1 MRLESLDIRPRIY
14 MERLD
19 PLLALGRLDG
29 RLTHSPARTAWS
41 IRARFEGAAITACN
55 AGVPT
60 DANAIEAWVAG
71 LGSPPRASEG
81 LNDPLGVAA
90 IVHFFFASLAPAS
103 AGRDRQVRRLLQG
116 LFDAEAEASTWS
128 GADLVHYGPLWR
140 GLRKITDEPGLEPSL
155 TSISGRLAQMARLV
169 RRAADHSELVAT
181 LPDGRTISFGHDHL
195 RAWLVMIMV
204 PTLLQRSG
212 LSANLLPS
220 LVPRHKFLCSSFA
233 EWRDLLAECLFSQA
247 PPAARSLDR
256 MEREMSRLHERYRRT
271 ARSRLVDAAE
281 LRVALPSL
289 TRNKLAIAVNATPA
303 GAGYLMRQLER

>member
-1 MRLESLDIRPRIY
+1 MPRQ
-14 MERLD
+14 D

-41 IRARFEGAAITACN
+41 IRARFEGSAIAACN

-60 DANAIEAWVAG
+60 DANAIEAWIAG
-71 LGSPPRASEG
+71 SGPPPRASEG

-90 IVHFFFASLAPAS
+90 IVHYFFASLEPGS
-103 AGRDRQVRRLLQG
+103 GSRDRQVRRLLQG
-116 LFDAEAEASTWS
+116 LFDSEAEASSWS

-140 GLRKITDEPGLEPSL
+140 ALRKIAVEPGLEPCVG
-155 TSISGRLAQMARLV
+155 SIAERLVQMGRLV
-169 RRAADHSELVAT
+169 TRAADHSELIAT
-181 LPDGRTISFGHDHL
+181 LPNGRVITFERDHP
-195 RAWLVMIMV
+195 RAWLVLAMV
-204 PTLLQRSG
+204 PALLLRSG

-220 LVPRHKFLCSSFA
+220 LVPRHKFLCSSVA
-233 EWRDLLAECLFSQA
+233 EWRDRLAECLSQQA
-247 PPAARSLDR
+247 PLAARTLER
-256 MEREMSRLHERYRRT
+256 MEREMALVHARYRRT
-271 ARSRLVDAAE
+271 ARSRLADAAE

>member
-1 MRLESLDIRPRIY
+1 
-14 MERLD
+14 MECQD

-41 IRARFEGAAITACN
+41 IRARFEGAAIAACN

-60 DANAIEAWVAG
+60 DANAIEAWIAG
-71 LGSPPRASEG
+71 SGSPPRASEG

-90 IVHFFFASLAPAS
+90 IVHYFFASLEPAT
-103 AGRDRQVRRLLQG
+103 GDRDRQARRLLRG
-116 LFDAEAEASTWS
+116 LFDSEAEASTWS

-140 GLRKITDEPGLEPSL
+140 ALRKIADEPGLEPSL
-155 TSISGRLAQMARLV
+155 TSISCRLAQMARLV
-169 RRAADHSELVAT
+169 RRAGDHSELLAT
-181 LPDGRTISFGHDHL
+181 LPDGRAITFGRDHP
-195 RAWLVMIMV
+195 RAWLVMTMV

-220 LVPRHKFLCSSFA
+220 LVPRHKFLCSSA
-233 EWRDLLAECLFSQA
+233 PEWRDLLSQCLSSKA
-247 PPAARSLDR
+247 PPATFALDR
-256 MEREMSRLHERYRRT
+256 MEREMSQLQARYRRT
-271 ARSRLVDAAE
+271 ARSRLADAAE

-289 TRNKLAIAVNATPA
+289 TRKKLAVAVNATPA

>member
-1 MRLESLDIRPRIY
+1 
-14 MERLD
+14 MERQD

-41 IRARFEGAAITACN
+41 IRARFEGAAIAARN

-71 LGSPPRASEG
+71 SGLPPRASEG

-90 IVHFFFASLAPAS
+90 IVHCFFASLEPAT
-103 AGRDRQVRRLLQG
+103 GNRERQVRRLLRG

-128 GADLVHYGPLWR
+128 GADLIHYGPLWSA
-140 GLRKITDEPGLEPSL
+140 LLKISEEPGLEPSL
-155 TSISGRLAQMARLV
+155 TSIAERLAHVARLV
-169 RRAADHSELVAT
+169 TRATDHAELVAT
-181 LPDGRTISFGHDHL
+181 LPDGRAVTFGRDHP
-195 RAWLVMIMV
+195 RAWLVLAMV
-204 PTLLQRSG
+204 PVLLQRSG

-220 LVPRHKFLCSSFA
+220 LVPRHKFLCSSVA
-233 EWRDLLAECLFSQA
+233 EWRDLLTECLSRQA
-247 PPAARSLDR
+247 PAAASALARL
-256 MEREMSRLHERYRRT
+256 EREMAQLHTRYRRT
-271 ARSRLVDAAE
+271 SRSRLVDAAE

-303 GAGYLMRQLER
+303 GAGYLMRQLAR